1 MQLTK
6 LDSLF
11 LRYIIDNKVPPG
23 QRLPVLNDISAEMG
37 ISVGKLREEM
47 EVARQMGLVSV
58 RPRLGIQREPFEFSQ
73 MLRNGVLFG
82 IATGE
87 ATFEQFSQLRQ
98 VVEVGFWDEAVRR
111 LTPEDKEHLRQL
123 VAQAWDKLRGEP
135 IHLPNGEHRDLHL
148 AIFGR
153 LENPYVQGLL
163 EAYWQAYEASEMTR
177 FASYAYWL
185 EVWTYHERIVDAL
198 CNNDFTLGQQ
208 LLVEHFSLLKSLSP
222 TAPVVSPEHN
232 QPFPTTK
239 GEAHN
244 G

>member
-1 MQLTK
+1 MQLSK

-11 LRYIIDNKVPPG
+11 LRYIIDNEVPPG
-23 QRLPVLNDISAEMG
+23 QRLPALTDISSEMG

-47 EVARQMGLVSV
+47 EVARKMGLVSV

-73 MLRNGVLFG
+73 MLLDGVLFG

-87 ATFEQFSQLRQ
+87 ASFKQFSQLRQ
-98 VVEVGFWDEAVRR
+98 VVEAGFWDQAVTL
-111 LTPEDKEHLRQL
+111 LTADDKEQLRNL
-123 VAQAWDKLRGEP
+123 VARAWDKLRGEP

-148 AIFGR
+148 TIFSR
-153 LENPYVQGLL
+153 LDNPFVQGIL

-177 FASYAYWL
+177 FASYAYWT

-198 CNNDFTLGQQ
+198 CKNDFMLGRQ
-208 LLVEHFSLLKSLSP
+208 LLVEHFSLLKTLSP
-222 TAPVVSPEHN
+222 TAIVSLSERN

-239 GEAHN
+239 GETK
-244 G
+244 